1 MMTLINATTV
11 YKLGEGEPTARCLL
25 SSNGNLHVVFSYYR
39 DLRETIDMV
48 YRAMKPPKTIV
59 VVAC

>member
-1 MMTLINATTV
+1 MGANSQMPL
-11 YKLGEGEPTARCLL
+11 KLEWQPACT
-25 SSNGNLHVVFSYYR
+25 VFSYYR